1 MAWIIWLVA
10 APGVSSQGGG
20 SEQENG
26 EQLCSELLA
35 LREGAHRD
43 GERGLEAQ
51 SPAHLWPSWWDCGL
65 RDEPAQHLGGCF
77 LSLLLISDMG
87 FNPSTIRHFLSSGDP
102 AVFFMYFLFLPALR
116 LLAITAAPGSYL
128 WLLEMPLDARGCL
141 HFPSYIVFERF

>member
-1 MAWIIWLVA
+1 MGSSSA
-10 APGVSSQGGG
+10 VSS
-20 SEQENG
+20 
-26 EQLCSELLA
+26 
-35 LREGAHRD
+35 
-43 GERGLEAQ
+43 
-51 SPAHLWPSWWDCGL
+51 WPSEKGLTGMESQNWRHRAQHICDPAGWDCGL
-65 RDEPAQHLGGCF
+65 RDEPDQHLGGCF

-102 AVFFMYFLFLPALR
+102 AVFFMYFLFLLALR